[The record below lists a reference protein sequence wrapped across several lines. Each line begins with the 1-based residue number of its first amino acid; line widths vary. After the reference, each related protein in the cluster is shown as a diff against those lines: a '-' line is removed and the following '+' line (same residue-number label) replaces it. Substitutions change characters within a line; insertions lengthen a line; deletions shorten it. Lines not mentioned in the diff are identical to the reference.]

1 MAHSDAVQA
10 LARSDA
16 HFSVVLARYATAATT
31 PSDFLDYSVE
41 GPFPEVI
48 MPADRAPS
56 KASEL
61 RRSTK
66 PIMEKRRR
74 ARINHSL
81 TELKNLILDALKK
94 DNARHS
100 KLEKADILEMTVK
113 HLQQLQRQ
121 QAARAIVTDT
131 GVTDKFR
138 AGFREC
144 AAEVGRYLGRL
155 EGLEPALRQRLMGHL
170 ATRVSDIATPPPS
183 PSEEA
188 HFFNGG
194 SVQLLPT
201 RLPSGEIAFLLPQ
214 PSQLSVYAPVSPPA
228 TPGLTTTSSSSGIL
242 SPASS
247 ERSYMSSP
255 GPVSS
260 PPPLQ
265 YVPPSSLVSQHPLQH
280 PMQHH
285 QVKVEDDGVWR
296 PW

>member
-1 MAHSDAVQA
+1 
-10 LARSDA
+10 
-16 HFSVVLARYATAATT
+16 
-31 PSDFLDYSVE
+31 
-41 GPFPEVI
+41 
-48 MPADRAPS
+48 MPADRVPS

-121 QAARAIVTDT
+121 QAARSIVTDCS
-131 GVTDKFR
+131 VSDKFR

-144 AAEVGRYLGRL
+144 AAEVGRYLGRMD
-155 EGLEPALRQRLMGHL
+155 GLEPALRQRLMGHL
-170 ATRVSDIATPPPS
+170 ASRVTDLATPPPS
-183 PSEEA
+183 PSEES
-188 HFFNGG
+188 HFFNSRSNG
-194 SVQLLPT
+194 SLQLLPT
-201 RLPSGEIAFLLPQ
+201 RLPTGEIAFLLPQ
-214 PSQLSVYAPVSPPA
+214 QSQLSVYAPVSPPA
-228 TPGLTTTSSSSGIL
+228 TPGLTTSSPGIM

-247 ERSYMSSP
+247 DRSMSSP
-255 GPVSS
+255 SPVSS
-260 PPPLQ
+260 PVQYGAMPQPHQLQ
-265 YVPPSSLVSQHPLQH
+265 
-280 PMQHH
+280 QHH
-285 QVKVEDDGVWR
+285 INHQIPVKVEDEGVWR

>member
-1 MAHSDAVQA
+1 
-10 LARSDA
+10 
-16 HFSVVLARYATAATT
+16 
-31 PSDFLDYSVE
+31 
-41 GPFPEVI
+41 

-121 QAARAIVTDT
+121 QAARAIVSDNS
-131 GVTDKFR
+131 VTDKFR
-138 AGFREC
+138 AGYREC
-144 AAEVGRYLGRL
+144 AAEVGRYLNRL
-155 EGLEPALRQRLMGHL
+155 EGLDTGVRQRVMGHL
-170 ATRVSDIATPPPS
+170 ASRVSELSTPPPS
-183 PSEEA
+183 PGSDDG
-188 HFFNGG
+188 HFFNAG

-228 TPGLTTTSSSSGIL
+228 TPGLTTTAASSGIL

-247 ERSYMSSP
+247 ERSSSASL
-255 GPVSS
+255 SS
-260 PPPLQ
+260 PPSP
-265 YVPPSSLVSQHPLQH
+265 VSPASCSSSSGFS
-280 PMQHH
+280 H
-285 QVKVEDDGVWR
+285 QQSFYGIAMSTQAAVKVEDEAVWR

>member
-1 MAHSDAVQA
+1 
-10 LARSDA
+10 
-16 HFSVVLARYATAATT
+16 
-31 PSDFLDYSVE
+31 
-41 GPFPEVI
+41 

-121 QAARAIVTDT
+121 QSARAIVTDCS
-131 GVTDKFR
+131 VADKFR

-144 AAEVGRYLGRL
+144 AAEVGRYLGRMD
-155 EGLEPALRQRLMGHL
+155 GLEPALRQRLMGHL
-170 ATRVSDIATPPPS
+170 ASRVTDLSTPPPS
-183 PSEEA
+183 PSEES
-188 HFFNGG
+188 HFFGNGRGGNG
-194 SVQLLPT
+194 SLQLLPT
-201 RLPSGEIAFLLPQ
+201 RLPTGEIAFLLPQ
-214 PSQLSVYAPVSPPA
+214 QSQLSVYAAPVSPPA
-228 TPGLTTTSSSSGIL
+228 TPGLTTSSSPGIM

-247 ERSYMSSP
+247 DRSMSSSP
-255 GPVSS
+255 SPVSS
-260 PPPLQ
+260 PVQYGVMPLHHHHHNQ
-265 YVPPSSLVSQHPLQH
+265 VP
-280 PMQHH
+280 
-285 QVKVEDDGVWR
+285 VKVEDEGVWR

>member
-1 MAHSDAVQA
+1 
-10 LARSDA
+10 
-16 HFSVVLARYATAATT
+16 
-31 PSDFLDYSVE
+31 
-41 GPFPEVI
+41 

-121 QAARAIVTDT
+121 QAARSIVSDNS
-131 GVTDKFR
+131 VADKFR
-138 AGFREC
+138 AGYREC

-155 EGLEPALRQRLMGHL
+155 DGVDGAVRQRVMGHL
-170 ATRVSDIATPPPS
+170 ASRVSELSTPPPS
-183 PSEEA
+183 PGSEDGG
-188 HFFNGG
+188 HFFNASAG

-228 TPGLTTTSSSSGIL
+228 TPGLATTAASSGIPQPGL
-242 SPASS
+242 QRTLNVFFLFVFAS
-247 ERSYMSSP
+247 EP
-255 GPVSS
+255 CLAVFVLVFLDLLS
-260 PPPLQ
+260 PPPKLR
-265 YVPPSSLVSQHPLQH
+265 
-280 PMQHH
+280 
-285 QVKVEDDGVWR
+285 WR
-296 PW
+296 LHASDASRCQSRR

>member
-1 MAHSDAVQA
+1 
-10 LARSDA
+10 
-16 HFSVVLARYATAATT
+16 
-31 PSDFLDYSVE
+31 
-41 GPFPEVI
+41 

-121 QAARAIVTDT
+121 QAARSIVSDSS
-131 GVTDKFR
+131 VTDKFR
-138 AGFREC
+138 AGYREC

-155 EGLEPALRQRLMGHL
+155 DGVDGAVRQRVMGHL
-170 ATRVSDIATPPPS
+170 ASRVSELSTPPPS
-183 PSEEA
+183 PGSEDGG
-188 HFFNGG
+188 HFFNAAAG

-228 TPGLTTTSSSSGIL
+228 TPGLATTATSSGIL
-242 SPASS
+242 SPACS
-247 ERSYMSSP
+247 ERSVSSSSASL
-255 GPVSS
+255 SS
-260 PPPLQ
+260 PPSP
-265 YVPPSSLVSQHPLQH
+265 VSPSSCSSSSTFS
-280 PMQHH
+280 HH
-285 QVKVEDDGVWR
+285 QSLGLYGVMPATQAAVKVEDEAVWR

>member
-1 MAHSDAVQA
+1 
-10 LARSDA
+10 
-16 HFSVVLARYATAATT
+16 
-31 PSDFLDYSVE
+31 
-41 GPFPEVI
+41 
-48 MPADRAPS
+48 MPADRTPS

-121 QAARAIVTDT
+121 QAARAIVSDSS
-131 GVTDKFR
+131 VTDKFR
-138 AGFREC
+138 AGYREC

-155 EGLEPALRQRLMGHL
+155 DGVDSAVRQRVMGHL
-170 ATRVSDIATPPPS
+170 ASRVSELSTPPPS
-183 PSEEA
+183 PGSEDGA
-188 HFFNGG
+188 HFFNAATAG

-201 RLPSGEIAFLLPQ
+201 RLPTGEIAFLLPQ

-228 TPGLTTTSSSSGIL
+228 TPGLTTTAASSGIL
-242 SPASS
+242 SPACS
-247 ERSYMSSP
+247 ERSLCSSASL
-255 GPVSS
+255 SS
-260 PPPLQ
+260 PPSP
-265 YVPPSSLVSQHPLQH
+265 VSPSSCSSSSAFSHH
-280 PMQHH
+280 HH
-285 QVKVEDDGVWR
+285 QSFGAYAPSTQAAIKVEDEAVWR

>member
-1 MAHSDAVQA
+1 
-10 LARSDA
+10 
-16 HFSVVLARYATAATT
+16 
-31 PSDFLDYSVE
+31 
-41 GPFPEVI
+41 

-121 QAARAIVTDT
+121 QAARAIVTDNSIA
-131 GVTDKFR
+131 DKFR
-138 AGFREC
+138 AGYREC

-155 EGLEPALRQRLMGHL
+155 DGVEPALRQRLMGHL
-170 ATRVSDIATPPPS
+170 SSRVSELSTPPPS
-183 PSEEA
+183 PGSEDG
-188 HFFNGG
+188 HFFNASAG

-228 TPGLTTTSSSSGIL
+228 TPGLATTATSSSGIL

-247 ERSYMSSP
+247 ERSL
-255 GPVSS
+255 SS
-260 PPPLQ
+260 PPSP
-265 YVPPSSLVSQHPLQH
+265 VSPSSCSSSSTFS
-280 PMQHH
+280 HH
-285 QVKVEDDGVWR
+285 QTFGHYDVTAMSTTPAAVKVEDEAVWR

>member
-1 MAHSDAVQA
+1 MTT
-10 LARSDA
+10 
-16 HFSVVLARYATAATT
+16 TAQT
-31 PSDFLDYSVE
+31 SN
-41 GPFPEVI
+41 

-121 QAARAIVTDT
+121 QAARSIVSDNS
-131 GVTDKFR
+131 VTDKFR
-138 AGFREC
+138 AGYREC

-155 EGLEPALRQRLMGHL
+155 DGVDGAVRQRVMGHL
-170 ATRVSDIATPPPS
+170 ASRVSELSTPPPS
-183 PSEEA
+183 PGSEDGG
-188 HFFNGG
+188 HFFNASAG

-228 TPGLTTTSSSSGIL
+228 TPGLTTTAASSGIL
-242 SPASS
+242 SPACS
-247 ERSYMSSP
+247 ERSMSSSL
-255 GPVSS
+255 SS
-260 PPPLQ
+260 PPSP
-265 YVPPSSLVSQHPLQH
+265 VSPSSCSSSSTFSH
-280 PMQHH
+280 HH
-285 QVKVEDDGVWR
+285 QSFGGVYMPATQAAVKVEDEAVWR